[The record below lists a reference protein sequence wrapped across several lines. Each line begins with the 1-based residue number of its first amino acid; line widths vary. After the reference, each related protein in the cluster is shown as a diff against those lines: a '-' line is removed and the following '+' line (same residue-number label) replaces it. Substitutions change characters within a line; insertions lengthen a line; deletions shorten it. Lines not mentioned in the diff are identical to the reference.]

1 MDKDKFDFVLIPS
14 GLFVLAL
21 YHVWLLYNIIRNPRK
36 TVIGLNSESR
46 HQWVFSIMTDPLKNG
61 TLAVQTIRNNM
72 MASTLLGTTAITL
85 CSLISVFVSST
96 TSSNN
101 TASEFVDDNNNPIL
115 SSVKYFSILLCFLLA
130 FLCNVQSIRY
140 YAHVSFLI
148 TVPTSKDNRDAIA
161 YVAINLN
168 RGSKFWSLGLR
179 AFYLSFPLFLWT
191 FGPIPMFVCC
201 CAMTFI
207 LYFLDTTTSLTQQ
220 LYNHSFKEEVRDD
233 DLESIIQSTE
243 TIRFEDS
250 HLKSPL
256 LTGINQP

>member
-1 MDKDKFDFVLIPS
+1 MEKDKFDYVLIPS

-21 YHVWLLYNIIRNPRK
+21 YHVWLLYNIIRNPRQ
-36 TVIGLNSESR
+36 TVIGLNAESR

-72 MASTLLGTTAITL
+72 MASTLLGTTAIAL

-115 SSVKYFSILLCFLLA
+115 SSV
-130 FLCNVQSIRY
+130 N
-140 YAHVSFLI
+140 
-148 TVPTSKDNRDAIA
+148 
-161 YVAINLN
+161 
-168 RGSKFWSLGLR
+168 
-179 AFYLSFPLFLWT
+179 
-191 FGPIPMFVCC
+191 
-201 CAMTFI
+201 
-207 LYFLDTTTSLTQQ
+207 LTQQ
-220 LYNHSFKEEVRDD
+220 LYNRSFKEEMKDD

-256 LTGINQP
+256 LTSINQP

>member
-1 MDKDKFDFVLIPS
+1 MASLQYHSKTPEKLS
-14 GLFVLAL
+14 GLNA
-21 YHVWLLYNIIRNPRK
+21 
-36 TVIGLNSESR
+36 ESR

-85 CSLISVFVSST
+85 CSLISVLSAAQRALTIQHQNLLT
-96 TSSNN
+96 TIIIPYSHQSN
-101 TASEFVDDNNNPIL
+101 
-115 SSVKYFSILLCFLLA
+115 
-130 FLCNVQSIRY
+130 
-140 YAHVSFLI
+140 
-148 TVPTSKDNRDAIA
+148 NRDAIA

-220 LYNHSFKEEVRDD
+220 LYNRSFREEVKDD

-250 HLKSPL
+250 HLKNPL